1 MGQNIPGASVELD
14 GKKAFVAALAKEHGR
29 GLRRFLAARLREAV
43 DDIPDLVQEV
53 YLRLLRVPNH
63 DTIRSPQA
71 YLFTVA
77 HHVLHQHKMSLAAT
91 PESVDLMDVLAAM
104 ETQVVDDPAAQLDL
118 GRRLQELDLL
128 LRQVPP
134 RCRATFILHRR
145 FGFTL
150 DEIARQ
156 LGVSRPMVKKYLV
169 KALVHCKQHID
180 GME

>member
-1 MGQNIPGASVELD
+1 VEPD
-14 GKKAFVAALAKEHGR
+14 GKKAFVAALAKEHGQ

-43 DDIPDLVQEV
+43 DDIPDLVQEI

-63 DTIRSPQA
+63 EAIRSPQA

-91 PESVDLMDVLAAM
+91 PESVDLMDVVADM
-104 ETQVVDDPAAQLDL
+104 EAQAVEDPGAQLDL
-118 GRRLQELDLL
+118 RRRLQALDVLL
-128 LRQVPP
+128 QQVPP

-150 DEIARQ
+150 EEIGAH
-156 LGVSRPMVKKYLV
+156 LGVSRPMAKKYLV
-169 KALVHCKQHID
+169 KALVHCRRHLP